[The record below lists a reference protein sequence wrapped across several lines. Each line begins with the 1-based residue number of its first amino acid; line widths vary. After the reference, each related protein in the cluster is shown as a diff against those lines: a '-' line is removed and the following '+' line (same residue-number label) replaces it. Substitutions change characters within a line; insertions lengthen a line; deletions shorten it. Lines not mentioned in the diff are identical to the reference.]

1 MLDVECGTTTAHD
14 LRIEFL
20 DSLSVLAGYAQKLDC
35 GLPDGRRPDI
45 LRIDLKRQ
53 RLFIGD
59 AKDSESPKDLNTGA
73 RLLAYFRWLSTHVV
87 ARGGR
92 GTVAIC
98 FGNARHVRGWT
109 NTLRMLSQ
117 EAGIAEVVTGV
128 ERFGTGFFVAWCDAS
143 SPQSSKANPL

>member
-1 MLDVECGTTTAHD
+1 MLGVERGANTPHE
-14 LRIEFL
+14 LRREFL
-20 DSLSVLAGYAQKLDC
+20 DSLAVLSGYAQELDG
-35 GLPDGRRPDI
+35 GLPDGRRPDV

-59 AKDSESPKDLNTGA
+59 AKDSESPKDLNAGV

-87 ARGGR
+87 ARSGR

-98 FGNARHVRGWT
+98 FGNARHARGWIA
-109 NTLRMLSQ
+109 TLKTLAQ

-128 ERFGTGFFVAWCDAS
+128 EKFSSDFFVVWCDAS
-143 SPQSSKANPL
+143 SPQSSNQNSL